1 MTLRDAKDCMRP
13 RPVLA
18 GPGDP
23 QRLGGIRWGK
33 VGSSYITA
41 IRHLDLSPQ
50 IAVLRSYETASCS
63 I

>member
-23 QRLGGIRWGK
+23 QRLGGIRWGAS
-33 VGSSYITA
+33 VNDLITLLS
-41 IRHLDLSPQ
+41 HSPQ
-50 IAVLRSYETASCS
+50 AATLKALAQGG
-63 I
+63 